1 MFKYIAIAVL
11 TLLVALSW
19 YKFDQSG
26 KDAEKLRVEVE
37 KLSYDPNTEE
47 DARKLKIKLNGME
60 GERIFSGILLTF
72 LSAGLAGIVF
82 ATQILPLLANTVS
95 KAVYETNEKV
105 EADPFHD
112 ARVLMAQGEW
122 DGAIESFKLAAKKDP
137 SNRMAWTEIAKIQ
150 RDHLENPPAAIATLR
165 EAIESQDWEID
176 DVAFLM
182 FRLADIYE
190 QDFNDHANARTI
202 LTQVIELFPETRHSA
217 NARTKIHELD
227 AHLHNT

>member
-11 TLLVALSW
+11 TLLVAISW

-26 KDAEKLRVEVE
+26 NDAEKLKAQVE
-37 KLSYDPNTEE
+37 KLRYDPATEE
-47 DARKLKIKLNGME
+47 EAQKLENKLNGME
-60 GERIFSGILLTF
+60 GERAFTGILLTF
-72 LSAGLAGIVF
+72 LSAGLIGIVF
-82 ATQILPLLANTVS
+82 ATQILPLLANKIS
-95 KAVYETNEKV
+95 SAVYENNEQV

-112 ARVLMAQGEW
+112 ARVLMAQGDW
-122 DGAIESFKLAAKKDP
+122 DSAVESFKLAAKKDP
-137 SNRMAWTEIAKIQ
+137 SNRMPWTEIAKIQ
-150 RDHLENPPAAIATLR
+150 RDHLDNPPAALATLR

-190 QDFNDHANARTI
+190 QDFHDHANTRTI

-227 AHLHNT
+227 ANT